1 MRSYCA
7 LFRTLIPILLAFSS
21 ACAAAQTPNETP
33 ANTPSA
39 SQPVPADPPAQPPG
53 TLERLIY
60 VPFRELQKVFNNPDA
75 SVVLPYSEYL
85 QLLKQA
91 MQSVPQTTA
100 NEDAVITSSN
110 WSAVVEKDIVRI
122 TAELQVTVLKQ
133 EGWAALPVAFG
144 AAAIGRVEPAD
155 GSVLLK
161 GVAEGQYSLLLQG
174 AGKKTVKLELL
185 AAVQTSP
192 ENRAFSLQCP
202 PTGIAELT
210 VSIPEPDQSVTIAPL
225 QVLLPAEP
233 VAGRTVVK
241 ASVGAATGF
250 DVRWS
255 PRAGSKPVMDLLA
268 SATAQTQARI
278 EPGLLQVRTQLNYE
292 ILRGELRELTI
303 AAPRD
308 ARIIDVTAA
317 AGRI

>member
-1 MRSYCA
+1 MSVAISRAVETILPAEVLAADPVARARA
-7 LFRTLIPILLAFSS
+7 LVPHIAAAGPRIEATRELPPELLAMLHEARMFRTLMPILLAFSS
-21 ACAAAQTPNETP
+21 AFAAAQTPNETP

-91 MQSVPQTTA
+91 MQTVPQTTA

-144 AAAIGRVEPAD
+144 
-155 GSVLLK
+155 
-161 GVAEGQYSLLLQG
+161 
-174 AGKKTVKLELL
+174 
-185 AAVQTSP
+185 
-192 ENRAFSLQCP
+192 
-202 PTGIAELT
+202 
-210 VSIPEPDQSVTIAPL
+210 
-225 QVLLPAEP
+225 
-233 VAGRTVVK
+233 
-241 ASVGAATGF
+241 
-250 DVRWS
+250 
-255 PRAGSKPVMDLLA
+255 
-268 SATAQTQARI
+268 
-278 EPGLLQVRTQLNYE
+278 
-292 ILRGELRELTI
+292 
-303 AAPRD
+303 
-308 ARIIDVTAA
+308 
-317 AGRI
+317 